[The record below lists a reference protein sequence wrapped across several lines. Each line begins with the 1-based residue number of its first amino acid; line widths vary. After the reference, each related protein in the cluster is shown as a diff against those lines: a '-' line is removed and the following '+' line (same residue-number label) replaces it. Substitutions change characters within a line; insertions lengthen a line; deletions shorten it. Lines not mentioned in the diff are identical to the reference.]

1 MKKMTSAE
9 IRRAFLDY
17 FARQGHTVVTS
28 SSLVPAQDPTLLFTN
43 AGMVQFKDVF
53 LGLERR
59 NYRRAVTSQK
69 CMRVSGKHNDLE
81 NVGPSTRHHTFF
93 EMLGNFSFGDYF
105 KRQAIGYAW
114 EFLTEVLGLPQERLY
129 PTIYLEDEDAFDL
142 WQEVAGV
149 EAARITRL
157 GEKDNFWAMGETG
170 PCGPCSEVI
179 YDRGVEYCTCGLPDC
194 NPASECERWWE
205 LWNLVFMQFDR
216 DAEGRMTPL
225 TKPGID
231 TGLGLERIAAV
242 MQGVDDNYQTDLF
255 QPIMRRTQELLGDS
269 DAQVQEKLIPYR
281 VIADHGRAITFL
293 VGDGVRPG
301 KKGRDYVLRMI
312 LRRAARFGQK
322 IGFEQPFLTE
332 IAQVVIENMSEHYAD
347 LRARQDFILAEIA
360 QEEERFHRTLD
371 QGLNLLSELMADL
384 ATHSQRVIPG
394 AKAFK
399 LYDTYGF
406 PLDLTRDV
414 ATENDFDLDEAGYQT
429 AMEEHIKASGGDMFA
444 YEESEEMESYSRLLS
459 ELKEKGLLPAEGVEH
474 VYDETASVDTTV
486 IAILRQGRVVSSAR
500 EEEEVELVL
509 PVTPFYVES
518 GGQVSDTGLIACCHQ
533 EDGEE
538 VVDWEV
544 TVEDMRQPAPG
555 LIVHVGR
562 VLAGTVRQ
570 HDAAWALVDWER
582 RWDIAR
588 NHTATH
594 LLHGELRYILGQ
606 HVQQAGSLV
615 TPDRLRFDFTHS
627 SMLTQDELEAI
638 ERSVNEAV
646 LTNYPLEALYTDYR
660 QAVKEGAIALFG
672 EKYGNQVR
680 VITIGYPDEPF
691 SQELCGGTHVS
702 WTSEIGFFHIIS
714 ESSIGAGLRRI
725 EAVTGRAAQ
734 QLVQKR
740 LGVLESTAVFL
751 GCAPDEVDRKVL
763 ALLDEVQ
770 DQRKEI
776 SRLRREIA
784 RHEFE
789 ALLERVQD
797 VQGVKVLAVQVMA
810 AEGMD
815 TLREMS
821 DWFRDRLGS
830 GVVVLGAVLGSR
842 PNFVAAVTPDLV
854 DRGLHAGHLV
864 KAVAQVVGGGGGGKP
879 TLAQAGGHDISR
891 LGEALLLVPEL
902 VAGSLG

>member
-1 MKKMTSAE
+1 MNKMTSAE
-9 IRRAFLDY
+9 IRQSFLDY
-17 FARQGHTVVTS
+17 FARQGHAVVAS

-53 LGLERR
+53 LGLEPRD
-59 NYRRAVTSQK
+59 YRRAVTSQK

-81 NVGPSTRHHTFF
+81 NVGPSSRHHTFF

-114 EFLTEVLGLPQERLY
+114 EFLTEVLGLPAAQLY
-129 PTIYLEDEDAFDL
+129 PTIYLEDEEAFEL

-149 EAARITRL
+149 EASRITRL
-157 GEKDNFWAMGETG
+157 GEKDNFWAMGDTG
-170 PCGPCSEVI
+170 PCGPCSEII
-179 YDRGVEYCTCGLPDC
+179 YDRGLEHCTCGQPDC

-205 LWNLVFMQFDR
+205 LWNLVFMQFER

-225 TKPGID
+225 TNPGID
-231 TGLGLERIAAV
+231 TGMGMERITAV
-242 MQGVDDNYQTDLF
+242 IQGVDSNYQTDLF
-255 QPIMRRTQELLGDS
+255 RPIMRRTQELLGDS
-269 DAQVQEKLIPYR
+269 DAQRREKQIPYR

-293 VGDGVRPG
+293 IGDGVRPG
-301 KKGRDYVLRMI
+301 NKGRDYVLRMI
-312 LRRAARFGQK
+312 LRRAVRFGKK

-332 IAQVVIENMSEHYAD
+332 IARVVIDNMGDHYND
-347 LRARQDFILAEIA
+347 LRARQDFILSEIA

-371 QGLNLLSELMADL
+371 QGLNLLSELMTDL
-384 ATHSQRVIPG
+384 TARGQRVIPG
-394 AKAFK
+394 DKAFK
-399 LYDTYGF
+399 LYDTYGC

-414 ATENDFDLDEAGYQT
+414 AAENGFGLDEAGYQT
-429 AMEEHIKASGGDMFA
+429 AMEEHIKASGGEIFS
-444 YEESEEMESYSRLLS
+444 YEESEEMEFYSRLLS
-459 ELKEKGLLPAEGVEH
+459 ELKEKGLLSGEGVEH
-474 VYDETASVDTTV
+474 IYDETASVDTNV
-486 IAILRQGRVVSSAR
+486 IAILRQGQVVSSAS
-500 EEEEVELVL
+500 EEEEVELIL

-518 GGQVSDTGLIACCHQ
+518 GGQISDTGLIACCRD
-533 EDGEE
+533 EEGEE
-538 VVDWEV
+538 VIDWEV
-544 TVEDMRQPAPG
+544 IVEDTRLPVAG

-562 VLAGTVRQ
+562 VITGTVHQ
-570 HDAAWALVDWER
+570 NDPAWAVVDWER

-594 LLHGELRYILGQ
+594 LLHSELRYILGE

-615 TPDRLRFDFTHS
+615 TPERLRFDFTHS

-638 ERSVNEAV
+638 ERSVNEAI
-646 LTNYPLEALYTDYR
+646 LANYPLEAIDTGYH
-660 QAVKEGAIALFG
+660 QAVDEGAIALFG
-672 EKYGNQVR
+672 EKYGDRVR
-680 VITIGYPDEPF
+680 VVKIGYPGEPF
-691 SQELCGGTHVS
+691 SQELCGGTHVN
-702 WTSEIGFFHIIS
+702 WTSDIGLFHIVS

-740 LGVLESTAVFL
+740 LGTLESAAIFL

-763 ALLDEVQ
+763 TLMDELQ

-789 ALLERVQD
+789 TLLKKAQD
-797 VQGVKVLAVQVMA
+797 VQGIKVLAVQVVT
-810 AEGMD
+810 AENME

-830 GVVVLGAVLGSR
+830 GVVVLGAVLGAK

-854 DRGLHAGHLV
+854 ERGLHAGKLV

-879 TLAQAGGHDISR
+879 TLAQAGGRDISR
-891 LGEALLLVPEL
+891 LGEALLMVPNL
-902 VAGSLG
+902 VAKSLG